1 VKPSSIELT
10 LQQARCLQ
18 LAAQGLLQSSPKTA
32 TRTALRACILRM
44 GLLQIDTIHVVAR
57 SPYLVLFSR
66 LGAYPQAWL
75 EGALAKGEVFE
86 TWAHEA
92 CFAPISDLHAH
103 RLFNR
108 EARKHWGLEH
118 AQKSHTQQRAQLD
131 KLLAH
136 IRDNGPVKTSDFER
150 TEGGGSAWWG
160 WKDEKRWLEAL
171 FASGELMVARRE
183 KFQRVYDLAERVAPH
198 LGLHHGLALQ
208 SLAPGQKAAANSEP
222 TWTSGFAPLS
232 IRAGLEGA
240 SSIEKVRQQ
249 FLEKS
254 VAALGITQ
262 ARWVHD
268 YYRSKPRLKDAD
280 LNALVEQGVL
290 LRVRVESWDV
300 PAYVHA
306 SQAALLKKALA
317 GKLLPTHTA
326 LLSPFDPIVWDRE
339 RALAMFDFDYR
350 LECYT
355 PEAKRIHGYFV
366 LPILCRGELI
376 GRLDA
381 KAHRAQGVFEI
392 KALHAQTGAAWTAL
406 QTADV
411 AQAIQRCANWHAT
424 PDVTINQT
432 RPAKLAA
439 ALRRALRDASL
450 ESSKR

>member
-1 VKPSSIELT
+1 MTAGPIELT

-18 LAAQGLLQSSPKTA
+18 LAAQGLLQSPANAA
-32 TRTALRACILRM
+32 TRATLRACIARM

-66 LGAYPQAWL
+66 LGAYPQSWL
-75 EGALAKGEVFE
+75 DEALAKGEVFE

-92 CFAPISDLHAH
+92 CLAPIDDLLAH
-103 RLFNR
+103 RVYNR
-108 EARKHWGLEH
+108 EARKHWGLAH
-118 AQKSHTQQRAQLD
+118 AQKSHEQQRTALD

-150 TEGGGSAWWG
+150 TQGGGAAWWG

-171 FASGELMVARRE
+171 FASGELMVARRD
-183 KFQRVYDLAERVAPH
+183 KFQRVYDLAERVAPQ
-198 LGLHHGLALQ
+198 LARLEQ
-208 SLAPGQKAAANSEP
+208 RLVHTAS
-222 TWTSGFAPLS
+222 TGFAPFT
-232 IRAGLEGA
+232 AVEGLDG
-240 SSIEKVRQQ
+240 SHRIDRVRQR
-249 FLEKS
+249 FVEKS

-262 ARWVHD
+262 ARWIHD

-280 LNALVEQGVL
+280 LDALVAQGTL
-290 LRVRVESWDV
+290 LHVRVGGWDV

-306 SQAALLKKALA
+306 SQAAVLKKAAANKLA
-317 GKLLPTHTA
+317 ATHST

-339 RALAMFDFDYR
+339 RALALFDFDYR

-355 PEAKRIHGYFV
+355 PEAKRVHGYFV

-381 KAHRAQGVFEI
+381 KAHRVRGVFEV
-392 KALHAQTGAAWTAL
+392 KAVHAQAGVPWTAS
-406 QTADV
+406 QIADV
-411 AQAIQRCANWHAT
+411 AQAIQRCANWHVT
-424 PDVTINQT
+424 PEVTIGPT

-439 ALRRALRDASL
+439 ALKSALRADAL
-450 ESSKR
+450 EGSAK

>member
-1 VKPSSIELT
+1 MELT

-18 LAAQGLLQSSPKTA
+18 LAAQGLLQPSARAA
-32 TRTALRACILRM
+32 TRSAVRACIERI

-66 LGAYPQAWL
+66 LGAYPQVWL
-75 EGALAKGEVFE
+75 DEALAKGEVFE

-92 CFAPISDLHAH
+92 CFAPINDLQAH

-108 EARKHWGLEH
+108 DARKHWGLEY
-118 AQKSHTQQRAQLD
+118 AQKSHTKQRTELD

-136 IRDNGPVKTSDFER
+136 IRENGPVKTSDFER
-150 TEGGGSAWWG
+150 TEGKASPWWG

-171 FASGELMVARRE
+171 FATGELMVSRRE
-183 KFQRVYDLAERVAPH
+183 KFQRVYDLAERVAPQ
-198 LGLHHGLALQ
+198 LVESFDALTTEQ
-208 SLAPGQKAAANSEP
+208 
-222 TWTSGFAPLS
+222 
-232 IRAGLEGA
+232 
-240 SSIEKVRQQ
+240 VQQ
-249 FLEKS
+249 LFLEKS
-254 VAALGITQ
+254 VAAMGITQ

-268 YYRSKPRLKDAD
+268 YYRTKPRLKDAD
-280 LNALVEQGVL
+280 LDALVEQGTL
-290 LRVRVESWDV
+290 LRVRVDGWQA

-306 SQAALLKKALA
+306 SQAPLLKKALA
-317 GKLLPTHTA
+317 NKLAAAHTA

-381 KAHRAQGVFEI
+381 KAHRAQGVFEV
-392 KALHAQTGAAWTAL
+392 KALHAQTGAVWTES
-406 QTADV
+406 QIADV

-424 PDVTINQT
+424 PDVKINQT

-439 ALRRALRDASL
+439 ALKRALRVARL
-450 ESSKR
+450 ERS

>member
-1 VKPSSIELT
+1 MAMPAVWMARRRACWRACVTDALT

-18 LAAQGLLQSSPKTA
+18 LAAQGLLQASAKAA
-32 TRTALRACILRM
+32 TRAALVACIARM

-66 LGAYPQAWL
+66 LGVYPQVWL
-75 EGALAKGEVFE
+75 DEALAKGDLFE

-92 CFAPISDLHAH
+92 CFAPKDDLLAH
-103 RLFNR
+103 RVYNR
-108 EARKHWGLEH
+108 EARRHWGLVH
-118 AQKSHTQQRAQLD
+118 AQKSHANQRAELDQL
-131 KLLAH
+131 LSH
-136 IRDNGPVKTSDFER
+136 IRDKGPVKSSDFDR
-150 TEGGGSAWWG
+150 PEGGGSAWWG

-183 KFQRVYDLAERVAPH
+183 KFQRVYDLAERVAPQ
-198 LGLHHGLALQ
+198 LAVPEQ
-208 SLAPGQKAAANSEP
+208 PQEDAH
-222 TWTSGFAPLS
+222 S
-232 IRAGLEGA
+232 IAL
-240 SSIEKVRQQ
+240 VRQR
-249 FLEKS
+249 FVEKS

-262 ARWVHD
+262 ARWIHD

-280 LNALVEQGVL
+280 LDALVEQGVL
-290 LRVRVESWDV
+290 LRVAVAGWDK

-306 SQAALLKKALA
+306 SQAALLKKAIANRLDA
-317 GKLLPTHTA
+317 THTA

-381 KAHRAQGVFEI
+381 KAHRADGRLEV
-392 KALHAQTGAAWTAL
+392 KALHAQTATAWTDA
-406 QTADV
+406 QIAEV
-411 AQAIQRCANWHAT
+411 ARAIQRCADWHGT
-424 PDVTINQT
+424 PQVTISHT

-439 ALRRALRDASL
+439 ALKRALRGAPL
-450 ESSKR
+450 ESYPE

>member
-1 VKPSSIELT
+1 MELT

-18 LAAQGLLQSSPKTA
+18 LAAQGLLQPPAKVAS
-32 TRTALRACILRM
+32 RGALRACVERM

-57 SPYLVLFSR
+57 SPYLVLFAR
-66 LGAYPQAWL
+66 LGVYPQIWL
-75 EGALAKGEVFE
+75 DEALAKGEVFE

-92 CFAPISDLHAH
+92 CFAPMDDLLAH

-108 EARKHWGLEH
+108 EARKHWGLVH
-118 AQKSHTQQRAQLD
+118 AQKSHAQQRAELDQL
-131 KLLAH
+131 LSH
-136 IRDNGPVKTSDFER
+136 IRDNGAVKTSDFER
-150 TEGGGSAWWG
+150 IEGGGSAWWG

-171 FASGELMVARRE
+171 FATGELMVARRE
-183 KFQRVYDLAERVAPH
+183 KFQRVYDLAERVAPV
-198 LGLHHGLALQ
+198 LAGLA
-208 SLAPGQKAAANSEP
+208 STGFVPCTAAQAV
-222 TWTSGFAPLS
+222 
-232 IRAGLEGA
+232 EGA
-240 SSIEKVRQQ
+240 HSIADVRLQ

-280 LNALVEQGVL
+280 LDARVEQGAL
-290 LRVRVESWDV
+290 LRIHVEGWAA

-306 SQAALLKKALA
+306 SQASLLKKAA
-317 GKLLPTHTA
+317 ANKLEATHTA

-355 PEAKRIHGYFV
+355 PEVKRIHGYFV

-381 KAHRAQGVFEI
+381 KAHRAQGVFEV
-392 KALHAQTGAAWTAL
+392 KALHAHPGVPWTQA
-406 QTADV
+406 QIHDV
-411 AQAIQRCANWHAT
+411 ALAIQRCANWHAT
-424 PDVTINQT
+424 PDVTISPT

-439 ALRRALRDASL
+439 ALKRALRAASQ
-450 ESSKR
+450 ESSKE

>member
-1 VKPSSIELT
+1 M
-10 LQQARCLQ
+10 QQARCLQ
-18 LAAQGLLQSSPKTA
+18 LAAQGLLQPTARAA
-32 TRTALRACILRM
+32 TRGALRACIARM

-66 LGAYPQAWL
+66 LGPYPQSWL
-75 EGALAKGEVFE
+75 DEALAKGEVFE

-92 CFAPISDLHAH
+92 CFAPIDDLNAH

-108 EARKHWGLEH
+108 ETRKHWGLVN
-118 AQKSHTQQRAQLD
+118 AQKSHAQQRAELD

-150 TEGGGSAWWG
+150 TEGKGSAWWG

-171 FASGELMVARRE
+171 FANGELMVARRE
-183 KFQRVYDLAERVAPH
+183 KFQRVYDLAERVAPQ
-198 LGLHHGLALQ
+198 LAT
-208 SLAPGQKAAANSEP
+208 SLEAPTPEQ
-222 TWTSGFAPLS
+222 
-232 IRAGLEGA
+232 
-240 SSIEKVRQQ
+240 VRNR
-249 FLEKS
+249 FIEKS

-280 LNALVEQGVL
+280 LDALVEQGNL
-290 LRVRVESWDV
+290 LRVRVDGWDA

-306 SQAALLKKALA
+306 SQAALLKKAIA

-339 RALAMFDFDYR
+339 RALTMFDFDYR

-355 PEAKRIHGYFV
+355 PEAKRVHGYFV
-366 LPILCRGELI
+366 LPILCRDELI

-381 KAHRAQGVFEI
+381 KAHRAEGVFEV
-392 KALHAQTGAAWTAL
+392 KALHAQSGAAWTES
-406 QTADV
+406 QIADV

-424 PDVTINQT
+424 PKVTISQT

-439 ALRRALRDASL
+439 ALKRALRDAP
-450 ESSKR
+450 